1 MDNLPV
7 HYATIATNLIESVG
21 AKVKFLPPY
30 PPDLSPIE
38 LCWSKLKEII
48 RSAKARTIEAL
59 DEAITNAI
67 NGITGE
73 NALNWFQHCG
83 LYFEP
88 FR

>member
-1 MDNLPV
+1 
-7 HYATIATNLIESVG
+7 
-21 AKVKFLPPY
+21 
-30 PPDLSPIE
+30 
-38 LCWSKLKEII
+38 LCWSKLKEIV
-48 RSAKARTIEAL
+48 RSAKVRTIEAL

-67 NGITGE
+67 NGITDE